1 MIEFV
6 LLFALGFLAAALV
19 ALIVAPIIHRRVVT
33 LTERRIRASV
43 PLSVAEIRAEK
54 DMARAAYAAENARLS
69 VDLKHNRDQLTESVA
84 RGTRLSNELVQI
96 RGEKLDAEKR
106 IEEQETSIRELN
118 AQVHDRDAKITTLTG
133 NFSDAARLAEARK
146 HEIAMRDDQI
156 NRLGAEIEELR
167 IDLVTLDTEAE
178 NFKSQIRELR
188 TERNQLREAL
198 KDAEATGRDLENRL
212 KSNDERLS
220 QNEEKLAKTITA
232 LTDREN
238 ALERR
243 IAEVD
248 RFKKKNR
255 ELSDELRAT
264 KAALKEANS
273 QARKAATASGTRTQP
288 TGAQAALA
296 TEAKASEDTAASP
309 SAAKPSA
316 DETAGST
323 PEPATPEPVAAE
335 AAPRPSAEIHE
346 IVRDK
351 PNGNAGSAAPSTP
364 RQQTAPA
371 AREAKEL
378 QAEELTDDE
387 KVDRL
392 RARQAALIER
402 LLKADK
408 GDNDAALRREIAMV
422 AAMMVEL
429 TASRDGDASPIH
441 NILKGSDDASQ
452 AQGGEPSLAARSREL
467 LFGNS

>member
-19 ALIVAPIIHRRVVT
+19 ALIVAPIIHRRVVS

-84 RGTRLSNELVQI
+84 RGTRLSNELVAI
-96 RGEKLDAEKR
+96 RAEKLDAVKT
-106 IEEQETSIRELN
+106 IEEQESSIRDLN
-118 AQVHDRDAKITTLTG
+118 AQMHDRDAKITTLTG

-156 NRLGAEIEELR
+156 NRLGSEIEELR

-198 KDAEATGRDLENRL
+198 KDAEATSRDLENRL
-212 KSNDERLS
+212 KSNDERLT
-220 QNEEKLAKTITA
+220 QNDEKLAKTITA

-264 KAALKEANS
+264 KSALKEANS
-273 QARKAATASGTRTQP
+273 QARKAAAGTRSQP
-288 TGAQAALA
+288 VTPASSSAEAAGNEDA
-296 TEAKASEDTAASP
+296 AASEPAEETEV
-309 SAAKPSA
+309 SA
-316 DETAGST
+316 
-323 PEPATPEPVAAE
+323 PEPASITTSA
-335 AAPRPSAEIHE
+335 RPSAEIHE
-346 IVRDK
+346 IVREK
-351 PNGNAGSAAPSTP
+351 PDG
-364 RQQTAPA
+364 TARPA
-371 AREAKEL
+371 AAQAAAKPSAPPAAE
-378 QAEELTDDE
+378 QADTLTDDE

-429 TASRDGDASPIH
+429 TASRDGGASPIH
-441 NILKGSDDASQ
+441 NILKGSEDASQ
-452 AQGGEPSLAARSREL
+452 TQGDDPSLAARSREL
-467 LFGNS
+467 LFGNR

>member
-19 ALIVAPIIHRRVVT
+19 ALIVAPIIHRRVVS

-84 RGTRLSNELVQI
+84 RGTRLSNELVAI
-96 RGEKLDAEKR
+96 RAEKLDAVKT
-106 IEEQETSIRELN
+106 IEEQESSIRDLN
-118 AQVHDRDAKITTLTG
+118 AQMHDRDAKITTLTG

-156 NRLGAEIEELR
+156 NRLGSEIEELR

-198 KDAEATGRDLENRL
+198 KDAEATSRDLENRL
-212 KSNDERLS
+212 KSNDERLT
-220 QNEEKLAKTITA
+220 QNDEKLAKTITA

-264 KAALKEANS
+264 KSALKEANS
-273 QARKAATASGTRTQP
+273 QARKVAAGTRNQP
-288 TGAQAALA
+288 VTPANPSAEAAGSEDA
-296 TEAKASEDTAASP
+296 AASEAAE
-309 SAAKPSA
+309 
-316 DETAGST
+316 ETAVSA
-323 PEPATPEPVAAE
+323 PEPATITAA
-335 AAPRPSAEIHE
+335 ARPSAEIHE
-346 IVRDK
+346 IVREK
-351 PNGNAGSAAPSTP
+351 PDG
-364 RQQTAPA
+364 TARPA
-371 AREAKEL
+371 AAQAAAKPSAPPAAE
-378 QAEELTDDE
+378 QADTLTDDE

-429 TASRDGDASPIH
+429 TASRDGGASPIH
-441 NILKGSDDASQ
+441 NILKGSEDTSQTQGDD
-452 AQGGEPSLAARSREL
+452 PSLAARSREL
-467 LFGNS
+467 LFGNR